1 MANRERCAGLK
12 LDGEPCS
19 SPFVG
24 EDGFCDAH
32 SPSRGGRDEMQRRG
46 LRGAL
51 ASRKSV
57 GLDPDEIEELE
68 THADVRRRLDLIC
81 RAVLMGRLRDG
92 QAQAAIRAC
101 EAWLRARGEDAG
113 RGGPEGTAPFCLTQ
127 VQSRSSPRTGGRSPP
142 SYWTLSTYDTN
153 SAVKM
158 P

>member
-101 EAWLRARGEDAG
+101 EAWLRARGEEVTMEVVGELRRQVEDLKAQLG
-113 RGGPEGTAPFCLTQ
+113 KKPAPKIGAW
-127 VQSRSSPRTGGRSPP
+127 SG
-142 SYWTLSTYDTN
+142 
-153 SAVKM
+153 
-158 P
+158 